1 MLPRLKYR
9 NPSIPMTVTRHTSP
23 DGPSLLHVYT
33 KSLPNTP
40 DGSANTSIPS
50 LHTQSS
56 TAATPPSATPNARAT
71 LVPDA
76 TPPTHSI
83 NMRDA
88 QPGEILDALLAKL
101 PESTVVRATPEEEM
115 QIEEMK
121 VMAERSEADRVLVKE
136 MLTRERREA
145 ELLRLARGEVTAS

>member
-1 MLPRLKYR
+1 
-9 NPSIPMTVTRHTSP
+9 
-23 DGPSLLHVYT
+23 
-33 KSLPNTP
+33 
-40 DGSANTSIPS
+40 
-50 LHTQSS
+50 
-56 TAATPPSATPNARAT
+56 
-71 LVPDA
+71 
-76 TPPTHSI
+76 
-83 NMRDA
+83 MRDA